1 MNRSIVLVAPLAI
14 LLAACSADE
23 KVAESSAPAEEAAP
37 VAAAATNAAPE
48 LCLDAGPQTPRDISS
63 TLGLN
68 TVTFDTA
75 PPTEEL
81 NLCNI
86 HTHTN
91 AEHKGPGFS
100 VFVNDTDS
108 GGYACNGTDD
118 LTAAELEP
126 LEGAYKGVK
135 PGDTI
140 EVHWVHTSCDVAP
153 GPGLGS
159 CLTDD
164 CENPQFRVE
173 AQTFLV
179 VNDRDAPS
187 FMDYSYGGTMRNGLH
202 QAMAIPSGTGEPVEF
217 MGSTTGPSYTQ
228 SSCSPFQV
236 TWNVRPMCQKVDI
249 ASLHAWAESGNVFE
263 ETESH
268 GVRQLVTAP
277 ELLSPIE

>member
-1 MNRSIVLVAPLAI
+1 MYRSLGLILPLAVVLVG
-14 LLAACSADE
+14 CSSKDAT
-23 KVAESSAPAEEAAP
+23 AESNAVVEEPVAMAEAA
-37 VAAAATNAAPE
+37 AAPE

-63 TLGLN
+63 ALGLN

-75 PPTEEL
+75 PPAQEL

-91 AEHKGPGFS
+91 AEHKAPGFS

-126 LEGAYKGVK
+126 LEGAYGGVK

-140 EVHWVHTSCDVAP
+140 EVHWVHSSCDVSP

-159 CLTDD
+159 CLTDA
-164 CENPQFRVE
+164 CTNPQFRVE

-179 VNDRDAPS
+179 VNDRNAAN
-187 FMDYSYGGTMRNGLH
+187 FMDYSYSGTMRNGLH
-202 QAMAIPSGTGEPVEF
+202 QAMAIPSGTGDPVEF
-217 MGSTTGPSYTQ
+217 LGSTTGPSFNQ
-228 SSCSPFQV
+228 STCSPFQV
-236 TWNVRPMCQKVDI
+236 TWNVRPMCKKVDI

-263 ETESH
+263 ETKSH